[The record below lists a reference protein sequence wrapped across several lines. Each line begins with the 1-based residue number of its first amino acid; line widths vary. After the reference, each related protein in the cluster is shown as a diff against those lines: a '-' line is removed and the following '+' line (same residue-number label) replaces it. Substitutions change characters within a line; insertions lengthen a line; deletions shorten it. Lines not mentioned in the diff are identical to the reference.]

1 MPQTLD
7 RRQVNPPLS
16 QPHYTRPKP
25 TGRRVVV
32 RPPSF
37 YCEPFAGTLDDWGD
51 VLAGFP
57 DREVFQTPAWMR
69 FIAESQ
75 GAQPVVL
82 TIKDGTAEVGYFAG
96 LIVVKAGLKILGSP
110 FVGWTTPRMG
120 IRLLPN
126 VSKRAAVQAVTE
138 YAFKQLKCIHFE
150 MNDLNIPL
158 DDVAGLGFRC
168 KVKHGYVID
177 LTQDEQILYSRMSNT
192 ACRYRI
198 RKADKLGL
206 VIEEA
211 NDEGFVD
218 EYYAQ
223 LCDVFAKQSLVP
235 TYNKERVRLL
245 VRHLLPTGNL
255 LLLRGGRASR
265 PVHRDQHLRG
275 NAPFRLFLGKRQLA
289 EDQHFCPNESLQWY
303 AIRYWKRQG
312 VSYDDLDAG
321 LYKRKYGG
329 DTVASDYL
337 WRSKYC

>member
-1 MPQTLD
+1 M
-7 RRQVNPPLS
+7 
-16 QPHYTRPKP
+16 
-25 TGRRVVV
+25 
-32 RPPSF
+32 
-37 YCEPFAGTLDDWGD
+37 
-51 VLAGFP
+51 
-57 DREVFQTPAWMR
+57 
-69 FIAESQ
+69 
-75 GAQPVVL
+75 
-82 TIKDGTAEVGYFAG
+82 
-96 LIVVKAGLKILGSP
+96 
-110 FVGWTTPRMG
+110 
-120 IRLLPN
+120 
-126 VSKRAAVQAVTE
+126 TE

-255 LLLRGGRASR
+255 LLLRAREPQGRCIATSIF
-265 PVHRDQHLRG
+265 VGMHHFAYFWG
-275 NAPFRLFLGKRQLA
+275 NASWR

-312 VSYDDLDAG
+312 VRYYDLDAG

-337 WRSKYC
+337 WRSKYCWIGWARGAAQLGQRLRQRLAGLGTKRKSAPASGEDG